1 MKQLLFLVLSI
12 FLFACTETINHEI
25 PEHKKE
31 EQKVTPPVLLIHGGA
46 GTITPDRYTK
56 AEDSLYRY
64 TLKQAL
70 AIGHKILA
78 DGGSALEAV
87 ERTIIFMEDSPLFN
101 AGKGSVYNSEGVVE
115 NDASIMDGT
124 TLQAGAVAG
133 IIGVKNP
140 IMLARLVKDSTK
152 HVMLSGDGASVFADK
167 MDVERV
173 DQRYYF
179 TDERWEHREKY
190 LKEKKFG
197 TVGCVALDKNGNIAA
212 GTSTGG
218 MMHKQWGRIGDS
230 PVIGAGTYAD
240 SRFAGVSC
248 TGHGEYFIKNAVAYD
263 VIAQMQYAEKSL
275 EEAAENIIN
284 QKLKD
289 QGAGGGLIALDKNG
303 NIVMPFNTAGMFR
316 GYWRIGQTEPF
327 VALYPEEEG

>member
-1 MKQLLFLVLSI
+1 MV
-12 FLFACTETINHEI
+12 ACNSPSTKETQETRAQQ
-25 PEHKKE
+25 
-31 EQKVTPPVLLIHGGA
+31 EQVITPVLIIHGGA
-46 GTITPDRYTK
+46 GTITPERYTK
-56 AEDSLYRY
+56 EEDSLYRY

-70 AIGHKILA
+70 IIGHEILVE
-78 DGGSALEAV
+78 GGSALAAV
-87 ERTIIFMEDSPLFN
+87 EATITFMEDSPLFN

-124 TLQAGAVAG
+124 SLEAGAVAG

-140 IMLARLVKDSTK
+140 IVLACLVKDSTK

-167 MDVERV
+167 MGIKRVE
-173 DQRYYF
+173 QRYYF

-197 TVGCVALDKNGNIAA
+197 TVGCVALDEEGNIVA

-263 VIAQMQYAEKSL
+263 VIAQMQYGGLSL
-275 EEAAENIIN
+275 KEAANSIIN
-284 QKLKD
+284 QKLKK
-289 QGAGGGLIALDKNG
+289 QQAGGGLIALDKDG
-303 NIVMPFNTAGMFR
+303 NVAMPFNTAGMFR
-316 GYWRIGQTEPF
+316 GYWRSGESEPF
-327 VALYPEEEG
+327 IALYPEESN